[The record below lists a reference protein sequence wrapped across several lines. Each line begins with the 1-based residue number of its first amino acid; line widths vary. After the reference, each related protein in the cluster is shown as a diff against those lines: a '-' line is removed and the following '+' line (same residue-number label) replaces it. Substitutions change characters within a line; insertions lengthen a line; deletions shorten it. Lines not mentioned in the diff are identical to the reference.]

1 MIFLVTPGYTVDSRI
16 IIFFFLTILEIVI
29 AAFLINDKSGSL
41 FFFTGVGTVI
51 INILLPIKSK

>member
-16 IIFFFLTILEIVI
+16 IIFFFTILEIVI

>member
-41 FFFTGVGTVI
+41 FFTGVGTVI

>member
-41 FFFTGVGTVI
+41 FF
-51 INILLPIKSK
+51 LPELEQ